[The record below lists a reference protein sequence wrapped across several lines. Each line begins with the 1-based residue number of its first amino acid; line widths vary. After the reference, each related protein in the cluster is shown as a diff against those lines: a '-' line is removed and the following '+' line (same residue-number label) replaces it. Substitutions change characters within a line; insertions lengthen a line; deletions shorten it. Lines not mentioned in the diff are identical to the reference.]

1 MTAIK
6 IHGVPPST
14 FTRTVRLACHEKGI
28 DYELVPTMPGE
39 ITALNPFRKIP
50 AVSHGDLVL
59 FETTAILRYLDR
71 PCRTETVAGRLVG
84 IALCDQ
90 WVSAVCD
97 LLVNAALRYMAS
109 RYGSCRCRPRCSGNI
124 STRRARIMPIFD
136 RQLGKTRYLAGDGVT
151 AADLFLAPVLFYFPD
166 IAELRAIADA
176 APNCAR
182 WARDMGG
189 RRNVKPTEPQHKPQL
204 AA

>member
-1 MTAIK
+1 MAT
-6 IHGVPPST
+6 SCSS
-14 FTRTVRLACHEKGI
+14 R
-28 DYELVPTMPGE
+28 
-39 ITALNPFRKIP
+39 
-50 AVSHGDLVL
+50 S
-59 FETTAILRYLDR
+59 TAILRYLDR
-71 PCRTETVAGRLVG
+71 TFAGPKLWPDDSVG

-97 LLVNAALRYMAS
+97 SLVNAALRYMAS
-109 RYGSCRCRPRCSGNI
+109 RYGFLPVPAEMQRQYLDK
-124 STRRARIMPIFD
+124 TREVVPIFD

-182 WARDMGG
+182 WARDMAG
-189 RRNVKPTEPQHKPQL
+189 RPSVKATEPQHKPQL